1 MTKSVGGDS
10 RMILIGDRAMDDM
23 LMGRAININP
33 ALTDVMMMMILRVY
47 DVVDNHDVD
56 VDDNVQVH
64 LWAAAKSVEL
74 SSDVPKVA
82 NVQEVRK
89 YNIRC
94 ARGERI
100 ETSGLSSWS

>member
-1 MTKSVGGDS
+1 
-10 RMILIGDRAMDDM
+10 MDDM

-33 ALTDVMMMMILRVY
+33 ALTDVMMMMILRVD
-47 DVVDNHDVD
+47 DVDVDDDDDVDDNYD

-100 ETSGLSSWS
+100 ETSGLSLWS